1 MGIPEDIYAARLL
14 VVDDQE
20 ANIVLL
26 QTILDAAGY
35 INVDT
40 TTDPR
45 EVFGL
50 YQRNRYDLILLDL
63 SMPHMSGFEVMEAL
77 KPIETGGYLPV
88 LVITAEPEHKLKAL
102 TAGAKDFI
110 TKPFDQIEVLTRI
123 HNMVEIRLLH
133 KRLRSHNDSL
143 ELKVE
148 EQTSDLRAAEAQVGY
163 LLNFDSLTGL
173 PNRIL
178 LRDRFRRAQ
187 ERLSEHGDEVLGLL
201 IVDMS
206 RLLSVREGL
215 GIKIEQSLL
224 IVIAHR
230 LQEWAGHDDT
240 VARYG
245 DASFAVVAMR
255 HGPAELAVI
264 AGEILTALDVPF
276 NIDGEDLHVES
287 SVGIATCPN
296 DGDDFDAL
304 LQAAEVSAKRVL
316 ESQSGR
322 YQFYTPELNSSASER
337 IKLENALRRAV
348 ERDELV
354 LHYQPQVDLHSGEII
369 GLEALVRWQHPD
381 LGLVFP
387 GKFIGLAEE
396 TGLIVPIGEWV
407 MREACRQN
415 RAWQSMGLPR
425 VPVAVNLSAKQFVRD
440 IPDTVAAILAET
452 GLDGRYLELELTESL
467 SMDDPE
473 NTIQILRTLKRMGI
487 LLSIDDFGTGYS
499 NLNYLKRF
507 PIDKLKLDQSFV
519 RELISDPD
527 DLSISRAVIAM
538 AHTLRLRVIAEGVET
553 EGQRSL
559 LTRNLCD
566 EMQGY
571 LFSKPVDATTAAGYL
586 KERRTLSVL
595 ETAPAGQAVLLLVGE
610 ADKWQ
615 GFTALATESRPLCC
629 LHACSIGEAFEMLA
643 TASPT
648 MVIYDPTMPGLAEIA
663 FPSRLQQMYPDV
675 VGRFACDTE
684 TAMQQ
689 LGAIFPLE

>member
-1 MGIPEDIYAARLL
+1 MGITEDIQAARLL
-14 VVDDQE
+14 IVDDQE
-20 ANIVLL
+20 SNVVLL
-26 QTILDAAGY
+26 QTILEAAGY
-35 INVDT
+35 RNIDA

-45 EVFGL
+45 EVFDL
-50 YQRNRYDLILLDL
+50 YRRNHYDLILLDL

-88 LVITAEPEHKLKAL
+88 LVITAEPEHKLRAL
-102 TAGAKDFI
+102 QAGAKDFI

-133 KRLRSHNDSL
+133 RRLRSQNDRL
-143 ELKVE
+143 ELQVE

-163 LLNFDSLTGL
+163 LLNFDQVTGL

-178 LRDRFRRAQ
+178 LRDRYRRAQ
-187 ERLSEHGDEVLGLL
+187 EQLSGRGDQVLGLL
-201 IVDMS
+201 LVDLS

-215 GIKIEQSLL
+215 GVKIEQSLL

-245 DASFAVVAMR
+245 DVSFAVVAVR
-255 HGPAELAVI
+255 HDPAELAVA
-264 AGEILTALDVPF
+264 AGEILTALDGPF
-276 NIDGEDLHVES
+276 NIDGEALHVEA

-304 LQAAEVSAKRVL
+304 IQAADVSAKRAL
-316 ESQSGR
+316 EAQSGR
-322 YQFYTPELNSSASER
+322 YQFYTPELNRSASER
-337 IKLENALRRAV
+337 IKLENALRRAL
-348 ERDELV
+348 ECDELV
-354 LHYQPQVDLHSGEII
+354 LHYQPQVDLHSGRII
-369 GLEALVRWQHPD
+369 GMEALVRWQHPE

-407 MREACRQN
+407 LREACRQN
-415 RAWQSMGLPR
+415 RAWQDAGLPR

-440 IPDTVAAILAET
+440 VTDTVESALKDSGLEAA
-452 GLDGRYLELELTESL
+452 YLELELTESL

-473 NTIQILRTLKRMGI
+473 NTIQILRTLKRMGVI
-487 LLSIDDFGTGYS
+487 LSIDDFGTGYS

-519 RELISDPD
+519 RELICDPD
-527 DLSISRAVIAM
+527 DLAISRAVIAM

-553 EGQRSL
+553 DGQRCVL
-559 LTRNLCD
+559 ARNQCD

-571 LFSKPVDATTAAGYL
+571 LFSRPVEPAVAAQL
-586 KERRTLSVL
+586 LREKRTLAPSA
-595 ETAPAGQAVLLLVGE
+595 TPGAPAQILLVG
-610 ADKWQ
+610 DSGKWDSLAELA
-615 GFTALATESRPLCC
+615 GRERALQC
-629 LHACSIGEAFEMLA
+629 LQACSATQAFETLA
-643 TASPT
+643 IHMPV
-648 MVIYDPTMPGLAEIA
+648 MVIYDPAMDGLAEIA
-663 FPSRLQQMYPDV
+663 FPVRMQQMYPDV
-675 VGRFACDTE
+675 ICRLAGDT
-684 TAMQQ
+684 AAGLQQ
-689 LGAIFPLE
+689 LDTLAS

>member
-1 MGIPEDIYAARLL
+1 MGISQDILAARILIVDDLEPNVALLECMLEAAGYTNVESVLDSRL
-14 VVDDQE
+14 VVDLHRK
-20 ANIVLL
+20 NH
-26 QTILDAAGY
+26 
-35 INVDT
+35 
-40 TTDPR
+40 
-45 EVFGL
+45 
-50 YQRNRYDLILLDL
+50 YDLILLDL
-63 SMPHMSGFEVMEAL
+63 SMPYMNGFEVIEAL
-77 KPIETGGYLPV
+77 KPIETDGYLPV
-88 LVITAEPEHKLKAL
+88 LVITAEPSHKLKAL
-102 TAGAKDFI
+102 TAGAKDFVS
-110 TKPFDQIEVLTRI
+110 KPFDQIEVLTRI
-123 HNMVEIRLLH
+123 HNMAEIRLLH
-133 KRLRSHNDSL
+133 KRLRNQNDKL

-163 LLNFDSLTGL
+163 LLNFDSTTGL

-178 LRDRFRRAQ
+178 LRDRYRRALEQ
-187 ERLSEHGDEVLGLL
+187 MSNRGDEVLGLF

-215 GIKIEQSLL
+215 GIKVEQSLL

-245 DASFAVVAMR
+245 DASFAVVACR
-255 HGPAELAVI
+255 HGPAELAAA
-264 AGEILTALDVPF
+264 AGEILTALDAPF
-276 NIDGEDLHVES
+276 NIDGQDLHVES

-304 LQAAEVSAKRVL
+304 MQAAEVSAKRVL
-316 ESQSGR
+316 ESQGGR
-322 YQFYTPELNSSASER
+322 YQFYTPELNRSASER

-354 LHYQPQVDLHSGEII
+354 LHYQPQVDLHTGAII
-369 GLEALVRWQHPD
+369 GLEALVRWQHPE

-415 RAWQSMGLPR
+415 RAWQDTGLPR
-425 VPVAVNLSAKQFVRD
+425 VPIAVNLSAKQFVPD
-440 IPDTVAAILAET
+440 IPDTVAAILDET
-452 GLDGRYLELELTESL
+452 GLDARYLELELTESL

-473 NTIQILRTLKRMGI
+473 STIQILRTLKRMGLI
-487 LLSIDDFGTGYS
+487 LSIDDFGTGYS

-527 DLSISRAVIAM
+527 DLAISRAVIAM

-553 EGQRSL
+553 EGQRSV
-559 LTRNLCD
+559 LTRNKCD

-571 LFSKPVDATTAAGYL
+571 LFSRPVDAVTAAQYL
-586 KERRTLSVL
+586 KERRTLS
-595 ETAPAGQAVLLLVGE
+595 TPGAGDGDQAVLLLVGE
-610 ADKWQ
+610 AGKWD
-615 GFTALATESRPLCC
+615 GFVAEATQSRSLRCLC
-629 LHACSIGEAFEMLA
+629 ACTPAEAFELLA
-643 TASPT
+643 TLMPA
-648 MVIYDPTMPGLAEIA
+648 MVIYDPAMQGLAEMA
-663 FPSRLQQMYPDV
+663 FPARLQQMYPDV
-675 VGRFACDTE
+675 VCRFAGDT
-684 TAMQQ
+684 AMGMQQ
-689 LGAIFPLE
+689 LSAIFP

>member
-14 VVDDQE
+14 IVDDQE
-20 ANIVLL
+20 ANVVLL

-35 INVDT
+35 VNVDA

-45 EVFGL
+45 QVFDL

-63 SMPHMSGFEVMEAL
+63 SMPHMSGFDVMEVL

-88 LVITAEPEHKLKAL
+88 LVITAEPEHKLKSL
-102 TAGAKDFI
+102 QAGAKDFI

-133 KRLRSHNDSL
+133 KRLRSQNDSL

-163 LLNFDSLTGL
+163 LLNFDSMTGL

-178 LRDRFRRAQ
+178 LRDRYRRALEQ
-187 ERLSEHGDEVLGLL
+187 MSNRGDEVLGLF

-245 DASFAVVAMR
+245 DASFAVVAVR
-255 HGPAELAVI
+255 HDPAELAAA

-276 NIDGEDLHVES
+276 NVEGEDLHVES
-287 SVGIATCPN
+287 SVGIATSPD
-296 DGDDFDAL
+296 DGDDFDVL
-304 LQAAEVSAKRVL
+304 MQAAEVAAKNVV
-316 ESQSGR
+316 ESQGDR
-322 YQFYTPELNSSASER
+322 YQFYTPALNRSASER

-354 LHYQPQVDLHSGEII
+354 LHYQPQVDLHTGAII
-369 GLEALVRWQHPD
+369 GLEALVRWQHPE

-407 MREACRQN
+407 LREACRQN
-415 RAWQSMGLPR
+415 RAWQETGLPR

-440 IPDTVAAILAET
+440 IPDTVAAILEET
-452 GLDGRYLELELTESL
+452 RLDGRYLELELTESL

-473 NTIQILRTLKRMGI
+473 STIQILRTLKRMGMV
-487 LLSIDDFGTGYS
+487 LSIDDFGTGYS

-527 DLSISRAVIAM
+527 DLAISRAVIAM

-559 LTRNLCD
+559 LTRNGCD

-571 LFSKPVDATTAAGYL
+571 LFSKPVDAATIAGYL
-586 KERRTLSVL
+586 KERRSLAPL
-595 ETAPAGQAVLLLVGE
+595 EEALEDQPAVLLLGE
-610 ADKWQ
+610 AAKWEGFAEQVTQ
-615 GFTALATESRPLCC
+615 GRSLRCLRAFTP
-629 LHACSIGEAFEMLA
+629 GEAFEMLA
-643 TASPT
+643 VSSPV
-648 MVIYDPTMPGLAEIA
+648 MVIYDPTMQGLAEIA
-663 FPSRLQQMYPDV
+663 FPSRLQQMYPDIV
-675 VGRFACDTE
+675 CRFAGDTS
-684 TAMQQ
+684 AGLQQ
-689 LGAIFPLE
+689 LSAIFS